1 MGLAYSLLTDDED
14 DEDVAAFVAKETA
27 AAALGGIPFVRQS
40 FDAFRGFGAGGV
52 LSSALE
58 IPADNWNQ
66 IIAQGENDWALR
78 RAIADA
84 IGLGTG
90 LPTTQSLRVIEE
102 LIAGDDGSIAEA
114 AFGRNPLAD

>member
-14 DEDVAAFVAKETA
+14 EEDVFAFIAKETA
-27 AAALGGIPFVRQS
+27 AAALGGIPFVRES
-40 FDAFRGFGAGGV
+40 FSAFNGYGAGGV

-58 IPADNWNQ
+58 IPADVWTQ
-66 IIAQGENDWALR
+66 ISQGENDKAFR
-78 RAIADA
+78 RAIADS

-90 LPTTQSLRVIEE
+90 LPTTQSIRVIEE
-102 LIAGDDGSIAEA
+102 IIAGDDGSIAEA